1 MAIMI
6 VIDTILTYH
15 YTLKG
20 DIWLKNLRE
29 KEKEKS
35 RDYPSSFE
43 KEVVTK
49 NSNP

>member
-1 MAIMI
+1 MLQLGMAIVI

-29 KEKEKS
+29 KEKEQQNQGIIHH
-35 RDYPSSFE
+35 PL
-43 KEVVTK
+43 
-49 NSNP
+49 